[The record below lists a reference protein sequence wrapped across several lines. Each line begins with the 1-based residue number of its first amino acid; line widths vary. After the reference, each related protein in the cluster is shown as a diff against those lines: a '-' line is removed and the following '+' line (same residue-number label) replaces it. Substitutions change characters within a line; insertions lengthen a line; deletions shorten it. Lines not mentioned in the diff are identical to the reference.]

1 MNNKGKQFEQKFKD
15 DFLRTVP
22 NCSLDRIYDVV
33 AGYKAI
39 SNISDYIGYSYPNIM
54 YLECKSHK
62 GASLPLENIT
72 QYEKLKSKVGIP
84 GVRAGVIL
92 WLYDKDLVCYI
103 PIATITKLKEDG
115 KKSVGL
121 KAIEEGYNIK
131 IIPSIKKRV
140 FMDSDYSI
148 LLTLCDGE

>member
-1 MNNKGKQFEQKFKD
+1 MNNKGKQFEQKFKE
-15 DFLRTVP
+15 DFLKTVP

-39 SNISDYIGYSYPNIM
+39 SNVSDYIGYSYPNIM

-72 QYEKLKSKVGIP
+72 QYEKLKNKVGIP

-103 PIATITKLKEDG
+103 PISTITKLKEEG

-121 KAIEEGYNIK
+121 KAIKDGYNIK
-131 IIPSIKKRV
+131 IIPSNKKRV
-140 FMDSDYSI
+140 FMDSNYSV
-148 LLTLCDGE
+148 LLQLKDGE